1 MPIPFIIAG
10 VVAAGTAIATSKSC
24 RRCDDTFWS
33 SDCSSYCQS
42 CCDERARERRRE
54 EEELRLEQKRERE
67 RERIRIREEAEKAR
81 MREEK
86 RIKDEIERK
95 KKAERARLKAIED
108 AKKEKI
114 KAIEDEKERQRIL
127 LKKKADRKRED
138 ILNTLITDFKKN
150 ELSQHKENFQ
160 NNIFLEIDKDKNFQ
174 LKRINESQKLML
186 SQTDFK
192 KQIDIYIEEA

>member
-42 CCDERARERRRE
+42 CCDARGRERRRE
-54 EEELRLEQKRERE
+54 EEELRLEQERERE
-67 RERIRIREEAEKAR
+67 RERIRIREEAKKAH

-108 AKKEKI
+108 AKKAKI

-127 LKKKADRKRED
+127 LKKKADKKRED
-138 ILNTLITDFKKN
+138 ILNTLIIGFKKN
-150 ELSQHKENFQ
+150 ELSQPKEQFQ

-186 SQTDFK
+186 SQIDFK
-192 KQIDIYIEEA
+192 KQIDIYIEEV